1 MFENRTWSVRMD
13 ATKAELEKAF
23 DEKVPELVSALEAW
37 FEEETAPI
45 DGVDDA
51 PSGDGG
57 SIVAMRPAIDSKRV
71 VDARA
76 VTKKV
81 LGILLPPAIIKPGG
95 YTSCEEMISDIVPKL
110 KKVFTGEIKVKTPK
124 PAKQPE
130 PV

>member
-1 MFENRTWSVRMD
+1 MD
-13 ATKAELEKAF
+13 ATKIELEKAF
-23 DEKVPELVSALEAW
+23 DEKVPELISALEAW

-45 DGVDDA
+45 DGVDEADV

-71 VDARA
+71 VDAKV

-81 LGILLPPAIIKPGG
+81 LGIPLPPSIIKPGG
-95 YTSCEEMISDIVPKL
+95 YASCAEMIDDIVPKL

-124 PAKQPE
+124 PVKQPE
-130 PV
+130 PA

>member
-1 MFENRTWSVRMD
+1 MD
-13 ATKAELEKAF
+13 ATKIELEKAF

-45 DGVDDA
+45 DGVDEADV

-71 VDARA
+71 VDAKV

-81 LGILLPPAIIKPGG
+81 LGIPLPPAIIKPGG
-95 YTSCEEMISDIVPKL
+95 YTSCKEMIDDIVPKL

-124 PAKQPE
+124 PVKQTE
-130 PV
+130 PA